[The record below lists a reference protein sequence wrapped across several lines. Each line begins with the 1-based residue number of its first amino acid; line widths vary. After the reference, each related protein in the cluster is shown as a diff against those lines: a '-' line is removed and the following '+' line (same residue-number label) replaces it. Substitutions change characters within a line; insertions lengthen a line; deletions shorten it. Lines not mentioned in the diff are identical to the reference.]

1 MPGVLH
7 TSMVHNGQKLKPY
20 AQGERTPMSFD
31 VAKGYLESIG
41 LGDRVIATEA
51 PSSTVEEA
59 AAALGCEPEHIAKT
73 MAFLVDDAPVLVLC
87 AGDARV
93 NNSMFKRIFHTKAKM
108 VPGDVVEGLVGHAPG
123 GVCPFGAKDGVRVF
137 LDESLRRFDVV
148 YPACG
153 NDHSGVRLTIPELE
167 QATRAEGW
175 VDVCRGWRA
184 EE

>member
-1 MPGVLH
+1 
-7 TSMVHNGQKLKPY
+7 
-20 AQGERTPMSFD
+20 MSFD
-31 VAKGYLESIG
+31 VAKAYRDGIG

-59 AAALGCEPEHIAKT
+59 AAALGCEPAHIAKT

-93 NNSMFKRIFHTKAKM
+93 NNSMFKQFFHTKAKM
-108 VPGDVVEGLVGHAPG
+108 IPGDVVEGLVGHAPG
-123 GVCPFGAKDGVRVF
+123 GVCPFGANPEARVY
-137 LDESLRRFDVV
+137 LDESLRRFEVV

-167 QATRAEGW
+167 RATNAAGW
-175 VDVCRGWRA
+175 VDVCRGWR
-184 EE
+184 EDDK